1 MVSAQNVGGKPTL
14 VRDDLTRMD
23 ARFFFPLAFDE
34 PNPFLPD
41 TFDQSD
47 CNYVVVGSSRRLM
60 EFPACEGPMVGG
72 PPVQV

>member
-1 MVSAQNVGGKPTL
+1 MVSAQNVGGKLTL

-34 PNPFLPD
+34 LNPFLPD

-47 CNYVVVGSSRRLM
+47 CNVVVMGS
-60 EFPACEGPMVGG
+60 A
-72 PPVQV
+72 

>member
-1 MVSAQNVGGKPTL
+1 VVILAEAPRLSEGALNSAMVSAQNVGGKPTL

-34 PNPFLPD
+34 PNPFLPE

-47 CNYVVVGSSRRLM
+47 CNK
-60 EFPACEGPMVGG
+60 
-72 PPVQV
+72 